1 MTKNV
6 RPSSSTRVNP
16 GGTCATWRGCVAGT
30 EAGASCP
37 RAAEPAS
44 ATTRT
49 SVRQIVLMGDAI
61 VPHVEGE
68 LSGSS
73 QRFRL
78 HRGAGFVSI
87 IERVERGAIMRYA
100 IAALV
105 AAVTT
110 LSLPSAADA
119 SSKSSFFFSF
129 SSGPHGYY
137 HRPYYWPGGRYYS
150 SYGYGYG
157 HYRPYYGGYYHGRYA
172 VPRVYSP
179 YRYGDYAGDRLGYY
193 GYQYDRAYRRG
204 YTNDYDRGYYYGPAV
219 ERYHR
224 HARDYPSYHY
234 DRREHYN
241 RGTDRSYRDR
251 GGRY

>member
-1 MTKNV
+1 
-6 RPSSSTRVNP
+6 
-16 GGTCATWRGCVAGT
+16 
-30 EAGASCP
+30 
-37 RAAEPAS
+37 
-44 ATTRT
+44 
-49 SVRQIVLMGDAI
+49 
-61 VPHVEGE
+61 
-68 LSGSS
+68 
-73 QRFRL
+73 
-78 HRGAGFVSI
+78 
-87 IERVERGAIMRYA
+87 MRYA

-105 AAVTT
+105 TM

-137 HRPYYWPGGRYYS
+137 HRPYYWPAGHYS

-204 YTNDYDRGYYYGPAV
+204 YTNNYDRGYYYGPAV

-224 HARDYPSYHY
+224 NARDYPSYHY
-234 DRREHYN
+234 DRRESYN

-251 GGRY
+251 GNRYR